1 MTHLDNDDFTASL
14 ILFVQEMIIKI
25 KLLIKIT
32 QGDLSQ
38 AALSLNKIFINTD
51 GAEVFAMLSNSLG

>member
-14 ILFVQEMIIKI
+14 ILFVQMIIKI

-51 GAEVFAMLSNSLG
+51 RAEVFAMLSNSLG